1 MVSAGSF
8 LFHCCSAGPREA
20 AGSGRAACGY
30 EYALH
35 DVEDA
40 KARRRSIYRCIVRS
54 QPQPFLTALDCAD
67 PSMSVDKRNE
77 TVNALQALALRNNR
91 LTIAMAKHFAARVA
105 QLAAGPEQQIA
116 AACRLAL
123 GRPPTAEESR
133 ALSAFVR
140 EQGLVNACRV
150 ILNLNEFAFVD

>member
-91 LTIAMAKHFAARVA
+91 LTIAVAKHFAARVA
-105 QLAAGPEQQIA
+105 QLAAEPEPQLA

-140 EQGLVNACRV
+140 EHGLVNACRV